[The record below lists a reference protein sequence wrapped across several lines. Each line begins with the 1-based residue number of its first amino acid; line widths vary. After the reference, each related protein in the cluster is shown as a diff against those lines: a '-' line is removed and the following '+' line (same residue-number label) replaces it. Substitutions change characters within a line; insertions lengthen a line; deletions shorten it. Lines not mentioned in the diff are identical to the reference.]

1 MNKNRKSKLVL
12 FSVIG
17 LAAVSIGTVG
27 FATWVVGVQ
36 KTEASLTV
44 KALVDDTTNSS
55 LYLDAVASTNQVKI
69 AEKVAYPGSGETKK
83 TYDVITTVT
92 ESNPSDSITVD
103 ENALNFSFTKLQF
116 SIGDA
121 ATMPKKLKIELL
133 NGVNENVA
141 NKVTS
146 DNNKLGSTLRNGTSW
161 NYLSFN
167 YTYTLRT
174 DAETVLTGEN
184 KVLKITESAN
194 EGKSYRTF
202 DISNKT
208 FTFDWGSF
216 FNSESPVNYYNGL
229 AKTIYGDGSTN
240 KIEELFNLADSA
252 HAEIKQM
259 KTALTAS
266 NVVLNVKLS
275 LLNE

>member
-36 KTEASLTV
+36 KTETSLTV

-55 LYLDAVASTNQVKI
+55 LYLDAVASDAPVKI
-69 AEKVAYPGSGETKK
+69 AEKEAYPGSGETKQS
-83 TYDVITTVT
+83 YDVITTVT
-92 ESNPSDSITVD
+92 ESDLTDGITVD
-103 ENALNFSFTKLQF
+103 ADALKFSFTKLQF
-116 SIGDA
+116 SIGEA
-121 ATMPKKLKIELL
+121 AKMPTKLKIELL
-133 NGVNENVA
+133 TGETENLA
-141 NKVTS
+141 NKVTL
-146 DNNKLGSTLRNGTSW
+146 DNNKLGSSLRSGTSW
-161 NYLSFN
+161 NYLSFD
-167 YTYTLRT
+167 YTYALS
-174 DAETVLTGEN
+174 TVSNTELTGEN
-184 KVLKITESAN
+184 KVLKIAESP
-194 EGKSYRTF
+194 ETGKSYKTYV
-202 DISNKT
+202 IENKT

-216 FNSESPVNYYNGL
+216 FNSKSPVNYYNGL

-240 KIEELFNLADSA
+240 KVEELFNLADSA

-275 LLNE
+275 FVK

>member
-36 KTEASLTV
+36 KTEVSLTV

-83 TYDVITTVT
+83 PYDVITTVT
-92 ESNPSDSITVD
+92 ESNPSDLITVD
-103 ENALNFSFTKLQF
+103 ADALKFSFTKLQF
-116 SIGDA
+116 SIGEA
-121 ATMPKKLKIELL
+121 AEMPAKLKIELL
-133 NGVNENVA
+133 TGENENVA

-146 DNNKLGSTLRNGTSW
+146 ENNKLGSSLRSGTSW
-161 NYLSFN
+161 NYLSFD
-167 YTYTLRT
+167 YTYTLST
-174 DAETVLTGEN
+174 DAETDLEN
-184 KVLKITESAN
+184 KVLKITETP
-194 EGKSYRTF
+194 ETGKSYKTYN
-202 DISNKT
+202 IENKT

-216 FNSESPVNYYNGL
+216 FGSQSPVNYYNGL
-229 AKTIYGDGSTN
+229 AQTIYGDGSTN
-240 KIEELFNLADSA
+240 KVEELFNLADSA

-259 KTALTAS
+259 KTALTAE

-275 LLNE
+275 FVK